1 MKCAPLRIFLLSVAI
16 PLSLLGAEPSAFG
29 AGDLSSDNP
38 YGLTPDEQVLLET
51 KKKLRKVDL
60 STRTHASQLDSLRER
75 IDGLQDI
82 VETLGRR
89 AHNNKIELQKLQQF
103 QQQQGESESEYQKRL
118 SEIVQADSQKIQ
130 LLEQNLLEV
139 SKLVDE
145 INANYVSKEEFNR
158 LVEDVN
164 NFKKLV
170 AQELKE
176 KSAHPKKKVSSAT
189 LYNEA
194 KKNFNKKHYTKA
206 LEQYKELISRNYK
219 PAYSHFMIGE
229 IYYKRR
235 DYGKA
240 ITYYK
245 KSSKLYSKASY
256 MPKLMLHTAYAMK
269 YTGDKQHARAF
280 AQALVDKYP
289 TSKEAKE
296 AKKLLN

>member
-1 MKCAPLRIFLLSVAI
+1 MMHGTLKAFLLGAVI
-16 PLSLLGAEPSAFG
+16 YLPLLGAEPSAFG

-38 YGLTPDEQVLLET
+38 YGLTPDERVILET
-51 KKKLRKVDL
+51 KKKLRKVDI

-89 AHNNKIELQKLQQF
+89 AHNNKITLQKIQELQKQK
-103 QQQQGESESEYQKRL
+103 GESEGEYQKRL
-118 SEIVQADSQKIQ
+118 TEIVQKDSQKIE
-130 LLEQNLLEV
+130 LLQSNLLEI

-145 INANYVSKEEFNR
+145 INANYVSKEEFNS
-158 LVEDVN
+158 LVQDVN
-164 NFKKLV
+164 RFKKLV
-170 AQELKE
+170 AKELQGSA
-176 KSAHPKKKVSSAT
+176 KSKKKTDSPT

-194 KKNFNKKHYTKA
+194 KKNFDKRYYTKA
-206 LEQYKELISRNYK
+206 LEQYHELISRHYK

-245 KSSKLYSKASY
+245 KSSKLYAKASY
-256 MPKLMLHTAYAMK
+256 MPKLMLHTAISMK
-269 YTGDKQHARAF
+269 KTGDSKHAKAF
-280 AQALVDKYP
+280 VQALIQKYP

-296 AKKLLN
+296 ARKLFN